1 MAQKNINIGTSAN
14 KGDGEPLRTAFDKIN
29 DNFTELYNTVIG
41 DSKGSV
47 FGDDSVLLVDAVNST
62 IPAENLSGAL
72 PALDG
77 SALTNISVSSI
88 DFSNVTNTPT
98 TIAGYGI
105 TDAFDGAF
113 SSLSAT
119 PTTIAGYGITDAFDG
134 DYNSLSNKPTIPTAY
149 TDSDV
154 DAHLNQLN
162 PTSGYVLSWNG
173 ADYAW
178 VAQSGGGITDVV
190 SDTTPQLGGDLDLN
204 SNNITGIGNINI
216 TGTLALGGNSISG
229 VGNISAGTLNLHN
242 IPGGAAGT
250 LALTSDLFDGNYNS
264 LINQPTIPSTLT
276 DLGIA
281 DGSVGNILTTNGAGT
296 FTFSPNAPFD
306 QTLDTTDDVTFND
319 VNISEVLKLSIL
331 TTPPTSPV
339 DGMVVIADGTNWDPL
354 SNGVKSMVVYLN
366 SAWRQIAIANV

>member
-1 MAQKNINIGTSAN
+1 MTQKNINIGSSAN
-14 KGDGEPLRTAFDKIN
+14 KGDGDPLRTAFDKIN
-29 DNFTELYNTVIG
+29 DNFTELYAATGNSAKDI
-41 DSKGSV
+41 SGSI
-47 FGDDSVLLVDAVNST
+47 FGDDSTLLVDAVSST

-154 DAHLNQLN
+154 DAHLNQGTAN
-162 PTSGYVLSWNG
+162 NNEVLSWTG
-173 ADYAW
+173 SDYDW
-178 VAQSGGGITDVV
+178 VPQSSGGITDVV

-204 SNNITGIGNINI
+204 SNNITGTGNINI
-216 TGTLALGGNSISG
+216 TGTLALGGNDISG
-229 VGNISAGTLNLHN
+229 VGGITAGTLNNHT
-242 IPGGAAGT
+242 IPGGTPGTFALTANVVEAETDPIVGAVNGIVKADGAGNISAAVAGT
-250 LALTSDLFDGNYNS
+250 DYLVVETIDLATLKAEVAASFD
-264 LINQPTIPSTLT
+264 
-276 DLGIA
+276 
-281 DGSVGNILTTNGAGT
+281 
-296 FTFSPNAPFD
+296 
-306 QTLDTTDDVTFND
+306 FND
-319 VNISEVLKLSIL
+319 FK
-331 TTPPTSPV
+331 TR
-339 DGMVVIADGTNWDPL
+339 IAAL
-354 SNGVKSMVVYLN
+354 
-366 SAWRQIAIANV
+366 